1 MNSNRLRQLLAI
13 TRKELD
19 GYFSSPPALI
29 FLGVFLATT
38 LFVFFWVE
46 TFFARNIADV
56 RPMFSWMPTLLIFLV
71 ATLTMKQWSEEQ
83 KSGTLEILLTLPVPR
98 VYLVLGK
105 FIAVLILVAVA
116 LALTIFLPISVAI
129 IGDLDWGPV
138 VGGYIAT
145 ILMVSVYIS
154 IGLLVSSRTES
165 QIIALIIT
173 VLICGLFNVIGGRYV
188 IGAFADNISTV
199 MAAVDVGVR
208 FDSIERGVIDLRD
221 LLFYVSLT
229 VVFILGN
236 VISIDS
242 KRWGKSSETK
252 VYKRNV
258 WLAFGLIGLNLILLN
273 IILSPCN
280 NLRLDITSDS
290 EYSLTDTTKD
300 LISTLEDPVIIRAY
314 FSDKTHPMLEPLI
327 PTIKD
332 ILSEYKTISGNNVS
346 VKILDPSKDEQL
358 EFEARRS
365 YGVDPTPI
373 SITERYE
380 SSVVNAYF
388 DIVIV
393 YGDQF
398 ERLGISDLVRIE
410 KSADGE
416 VETRLRNIEYDVTR
430 SIKKVVAAF
439 ERGDA
444 IYADLKDNIILTA
457 YITEDNIPPQLN
469 ETIAWTYNVGNQLVE
484 ESLGKVA
491 FNVLD
496 PDNNDFQIDRAT
508 IKDIYGLDAIDSI
521 DGSSYYLYAI
531 LEYQDTSYLIY
542 PGEDISQEDLRASF
556 DTGIRKIIPGSLK
569 QIGGWQPPVERIQNP
584 FNPQMAPMTSW
595 YMLLQHL
602 SENYYV
608 RNVDLL
614 TGIPPMEVD
623 VLLVLSPEQ
632 MRQSELLA
640 LDQFIMRG
648 GPVVIAAGSYLVS
661 PLQIVPGLN
670 IRKVDGGIHDLI
682 EHYGVKMGR
691 NLVLDSQ
698 NEPFPIQVQKD
709 VSDVVVMDIENIDY
723 PFFVDVRSSGLNRD
737 NPVASNIPSLTMH
750 WASPLYK
757 VSTKSNVEIDAFI
770 SSSKESWLRESIDVR
785 PDMEIYPEI
794 GFPIEGEQ
802 MSRDIAMT
810 IHGKFNSYF
819 SENEL
824 KFTDADRPDTDI
836 QMFDTSPGDTRVVV
850 FGSGDFINDT
860 FLELSQTM
868 SEQRYISNL
877 QFVQNAIDWAVKDEG
892 LLKLRGRT
900 IYVRLLDPMS
910 DSQQQFW
917 EYINYGVMIIGLF
930 LIAGLWY
937 LKKRSEKP
945 NYNLDLESKT

>member
-1 MNSNRLRQLLAI
+1 MNSKSVSQLLAI

-19 GYFSSPPALI
+19 GYFSSPQALI
-29 FLGVFLATT
+29 FVGVFLAAS

-56 RPMFSWMPTLLIFLV
+56 RPLFAWMPTLLIFLV

-98 VYLVLGK
+98 IYLVLGK
-105 FIAVLILVAVA
+105 FIAVLTLVSVA
-116 LALTIFLPISVAI
+116 LILTIFLPISVSI

-138 VGGYIAT
+138 LGGYIAT
-145 ILMVSVYIS
+145 VLMVSVYIS
-154 IGLLVSSRTES
+154 IGLLISSRTES
-165 QIIALIIT
+165 QIVSLIIT
-173 VLICGLFNVIGGRYV
+173 VLICGMFNIVGGRYV
-188 IGAFADNISTV
+188 MGAFGDNIAMV
-199 MAAVDVGVR
+199 MAAIDVSVR

-221 LLFYVSLT
+221 LLFYLSLT
-229 VVFILGN
+229 MIFIVAN

-242 KRWGKSSETK
+242 KRWGKSNQNK
-252 VYKRNV
+252 GYKRNV
-258 WLAFGLIGLNLILLN
+258 WIAFGLIGLNLVLLSVILA
-273 IILSPCN
+273 PYN
-280 NLRLDITSDS
+280 NLRMDITAER
-290 EYSLTDTTKD
+290 EYSLSDTTKD
-300 LISTLEDPVIIRAY
+300 LISTLEQPIIIKGY

-332 ILSEYKTISGNNVS
+332 ILSEYETISGNNIS
-346 VKILDPSKDEQL
+346 VKIIDPSKEEQL

-380 SSVVNAYF
+380 SSVVNSYF

-398 ERLGISDLVRIE
+398 ERLDISDLVRVE

-416 VETRLRNIEYDVTR
+416 VETHLRNIEYDVTR
-430 SIKKVVAAF
+430 SIKRVVSLF

-444 IYADLKDNIILTA
+444 VYADLKDNIKLTA
-457 YITEDNIPPQLN
+457 YITSAEVPEELN
-469 ETIAWTYNVGNQLVE
+469 ETISWTYKIGNQLAE
-484 ESLGKVA
+484 ESLGKIV
-491 FNVLD
+491 FDVID
-496 PDNNDFQIDRAT
+496 PDGNDSQIDRNS
-508 IKDIYGLDAIDSI
+508 IKETYSLDAIDSI
-521 DGSSYYLYAI
+521 NGQSYYLHVI

-542 PGEDISQEDLRASF
+542 PAEDGSEEDLRASF
-556 DTGIRKIIPGSLK
+556 DTGIRKIIPGVLK
-569 QIGGWQPPVERIQNP
+569 QIGVWQPPVERIQNP
-584 FNPQMAPMTSW
+584 FNAQMVPMTSW

-632 MRQSELLA
+632 MRQNELLA

-670 IRKVDGGIHDLI
+670 IRKVDDGIHDLI
-682 EHYGVKMGR
+682 EHYGVKMGG
-691 NLVLDSQ
+691 NLILDMQ
-698 NEPFPIQVQKD
+698 NEPFPIQVQRD
-709 VSDVVVMDIENIDY
+709 VSGVVVMDMEHINY
-723 PFFVDVRSSGLNRD
+723 PFFVDIRSDGLNRN
-737 NPVASNIPSLTMH
+737 NPIASNIPSLTMH

-757 VSTKSNVEIDAFI
+757 VSTDSNVEVDAFI
-770 SSSKESWLRESIDVR
+770 ASSKESWLRESIDVR
-785 PDMEIYPEI
+785 PDMENYPEI

-810 IHGKFNSYF
+810 INGQFNSYF
-819 SENEL
+819 SGKQLN
-824 KFTDADRPDTDI
+824 FTDADRPDTDI
-836 QMFDTSPGDTRVVV
+836 QMFDKSPNGTRLVV

-860 FLELSQTM
+860 FLDISQTM
-868 SEQRYISNL
+868 SEERYLSNL

-910 DSQQQFW
+910 DSQQQLW
-917 EYINYGVMIIGLF
+917 EFMNYGVMIIGL
-930 LIAGLWY
+930 LIIGILWA
-937 LKKRSEKP
+937 LKKRAEKP
-945 NYNLDLESKT
+945 KYNQVTDS

>member
-19 GYFSSPPALI
+19 GYFSSPQALI

-46 TFFARNIADV
+46 TFFARNISDV

-105 FIAVLILVAVA
+105 FVAVLVLVSVA

-229 VVFILGN
+229 VVFILAN

-273 IILSPCN
+273 IILSPYN

-346 VKILDPSKDEQL
+346 VKIIDPSKDEQL

-444 IYADLKDNIILTA
+444 IYADLKDNISLTA

-491 FNVLD
+491 FSVLD

-508 IKDIYGLDAIDSI
+508 IKDIYGLDAIDAI

-569 QIGGWQPPVERIQNP
+569 QIGVWQPPVERIQNP

-785 PDMEIYPEI
+785 PDMESYPEI

-917 EYINYGVMIIGLF
+917 AVSYTHLTLPTTPYV
-930 LIAGLWY
+930 
-937 LKKRSEKP
+937 
-945 NYNLDLESKT
+945 

>member
-1 MNSNRLRQLLAI
+1 M
-13 TRKELD
+13 
-19 GYFSSPPALI
+19 
-29 FLGVFLATT
+29 
-38 LFVFFWVE
+38 
-46 TFFARNIADV
+46 
-56 RPMFSWMPTLLIFLV
+56 
-71 ATLTMKQWSEEQ
+71 
-83 KSGTLEILLTLPVPR
+83 LTLPVPR

-105 FIAVLILVAVA
+105 FIAVLVLVSVA

-229 VVFILGN
+229 VVFILAN

-273 IILSPCN
+273 IILSPYN

-346 VKILDPSKDEQL
+346 VKIIDPSKDEQL

-444 IYADLKDNIILTA
+444 IYADLKDNISLTA

-491 FNVLD
+491 FSVLD

-508 IKDIYGLDAIDSI
+508 IKDIYGLDAIDAI

-569 QIGGWQPPVERIQNP
+569 QIGVWQPPVERIQNP

-757 VSTKSNVEIDAFI
+757 VSTKNKV
-770 SSSKESWLRESIDVR
+770 
-785 PDMEIYPEI
+785 
-794 GFPIEGEQ
+794 
-802 MSRDIAMT
+802 
-810 IHGKFNSYF
+810 
-819 SENEL
+819 
-824 KFTDADRPDTDI
+824 
-836 QMFDTSPGDTRVVV
+836 
-850 FGSGDFINDT
+850 
-860 FLELSQTM
+860 
-868 SEQRYISNL
+868 
-877 QFVQNAIDWAVKDEG
+877 
-892 LLKLRGRT
+892 
-900 IYVRLLDPMS
+900 
-910 DSQQQFW
+910 
-917 EYINYGVMIIGLF
+917 
-930 LIAGLWY
+930 
-937 LKKRSEKP
+937 
-945 NYNLDLESKT
+945 

>member
-19 GYFSSPPALI
+19 GYFSSPQALI

-46 TFFARNIADV
+46 TFFARNISDV

-105 FIAVLILVAVA
+105 FIAVLVLVSVA

-229 VVFILGN
+229 VVFILAN

-273 IILSPCN
+273 IILSPYN

-346 VKILDPSKDEQL
+346 VKIIDPSKDEQL

-444 IYADLKDNIILTA
+444 IYADLKDNISLTA

-469 ETIAWTYNVGNQLVE
+469 ETIAWTYNVAV
-484 ESLGKVA
+484 
-491 FNVLD
+491 
-496 PDNNDFQIDRAT
+496 
-508 IKDIYGLDAIDSI
+508 
-521 DGSSYYLYAI
+521 SY
-531 LEYQDTSYLIY
+531 T
-542 PGEDISQEDLRASF
+542 
-556 DTGIRKIIPGSLK
+556 
-569 QIGGWQPPVERIQNP
+569 
-584 FNPQMAPMTSW
+584 
-595 YMLLQHL
+595 
-602 SENYYV
+602 
-608 RNVDLL
+608 LL
-614 TGIPPMEVD
+614 TQHTNREV
-623 VLLVLSPEQ
+623 
-632 MRQSELLA
+632 
-640 LDQFIMRG
+640 
-648 GPVVIAAGSYLVS
+648 
-661 PLQIVPGLN
+661 
-670 IRKVDGGIHDLI
+670 
-682 EHYGVKMGR
+682 
-691 NLVLDSQ
+691 
-698 NEPFPIQVQKD
+698 
-709 VSDVVVMDIENIDY
+709 
-723 PFFVDVRSSGLNRD
+723 
-737 NPVASNIPSLTMH
+737 
-750 WASPLYK
+750 
-757 VSTKSNVEIDAFI
+757 
-770 SSSKESWLRESIDVR
+770 
-785 PDMEIYPEI
+785 
-794 GFPIEGEQ
+794 
-802 MSRDIAMT
+802 
-810 IHGKFNSYF
+810 
-819 SENEL
+819 
-824 KFTDADRPDTDI
+824 
-836 QMFDTSPGDTRVVV
+836 
-850 FGSGDFINDT
+850 
-860 FLELSQTM
+860 
-868 SEQRYISNL
+868 
-877 QFVQNAIDWAVKDEG
+877 
-892 LLKLRGRT
+892 
-900 IYVRLLDPMS
+900 
-910 DSQQQFW
+910 
-917 EYINYGVMIIGLF
+917 
-930 LIAGLWY
+930 
-937 LKKRSEKP
+937 
-945 NYNLDLESKT
+945 

>member
-1 MNSNRLRQLLAI
+1 MISNRLSQLFAI

-19 GYFSSPPALI
+19 GYFSSPQALI
-29 FLGVFLATT
+29 FVGVFLAIS

-46 TFFARNIADV
+46 TFFARNISDL
-56 RPMFSWMPTLLIFLV
+56 RPLFSWMPTLLIFLV

-98 VYLVLGK
+98 SYLVLGK
-105 FIAVLILVAVA
+105 FIAVLILVIVA
-116 LALTIFLPISVAI
+116 LILTIFLPITVSI

-138 VGGYIAT
+138 VGGYLAT

-165 QIIALIIT
+165 QIISLIIT

-188 IGAFADNISTV
+188 IGAFAENISTV
-199 MAAVDVGVR
+199 LAAVDIGVR

-221 LLFYVSLT
+221 LLFYLSLT
-229 VVFILGN
+229 VVFILAN

-242 KRWGKSSETK
+242 KRWGRSTETK
-252 VYKRNV
+252 DYKRNV
-258 WLAFGLIGLNLILLN
+258 WLAFGLISLNLVLLN
-273 IILSPCN
+273 VILAPYN
-280 NLRLDITSDS
+280 NLRVDITAES

-300 LISTLEDPVIIRAY
+300 LVSTLEEPVLIRGY

-327 PTIKD
+327 PTIQD
-332 ILSEYKTISGNNVS
+332 ILSEYRAISGNNIS

-398 ERLGISDLVRIE
+398 ERLDISDLVRIE
-410 KSADGE
+410 KSADGG

-444 IYADLKDNIILTA
+444 VYSDLKDNIRLTA
-457 YITEDNIPPQLN
+457 YISEENIPAELN
-469 ETIAWTYNVGNQLVE
+469 ETISWTYNVGNQLAE
-484 ESLGKVA
+484 ESLGKVV
-491 FNVLD
+491 FNVVD
-496 PDNNDFQIDRAT
+496 PDKNDYQIDRSV
-508 IKDIYGLDAIDSI
+508 IKEIYGLDPIESI
-521 DGSSYYLYAI
+521 GGQSYYLYAI
-531 LEYQDTSYLIY
+531 LEYQDTSYLVY
-542 PGEDISQEDLRASF
+542 PSEDVSQEDLRASF
-556 DTGIRKIIPGSLK
+556 DTGIRKIIPGAMK
-569 QIGGWQPPVERIQNP
+569 KIGVWQPPIERIQNP

-632 MRQSELLA
+632 MRQTELLA

-648 GPVVIAAGSYLVS
+648 GSVVIAAGSYLVS

-670 IRKVDGGIHDLI
+670 IRQVDDGIHQLI
-682 EHYGVKMGR
+682 EHYGVKMGE
-691 NLVLDSQ
+691 NLILDPQ

-709 VSDVVVMDIENIDY
+709 VSGVVVMDIENIDY
-723 PFFVDVRSSGLNRD
+723 PFFVDIRSTGLNRD

-757 VSTKSNVEIDAFI
+757 VTTKSDVDIDAFI

-785 PDMEIYPEI
+785 PDMENYPEF

-819 SENEL
+819 TENEL
-824 KFTDADRPDTDI
+824 NFTDSDRPDTDI
-836 QMFDTSPGDTRVVV
+836 QMFDTSPPNTRVVI

-900 IYVRLLDPMS
+900 IYVRLLDPMP
-910 DSQQQFW
+910 DSQQKIW
-917 EYINYGVMIIGLF
+917 EYVNYGVMIIGLL
-930 LIAGLWY
+930 LIGGLWY

-945 NYNLDLESKT
+945 KYNLEMENKS